1 MAQTVTD
8 ANFSEKVENSDGL
21 VIVDFWAV
29 WCGPC
34 QTIAP
39 SVEKLAEE
47 MVGKL
52 EVYKLNVDEN
62 RETAAK
68 YRIMSIP
75 TIMWFKNGDVVDSVL
90 GVVPYE
96 VLKEKSNK
104 LLEV

>member
-1 MAQTVTD
+1 MAQAVTD
-8 ANFSEKVENSDGL
+8 EEFAEKVENSDGL

-29 WCGPC
+29 WCAPC
-34 QTIAP
+34 HMVAP
-39 SVEKLAEE
+39 SLEKLSEE
-47 MVGKL
+47 MSGKL

-75 TIMWFKNGDVVDSVL
+75 TIMWFKGGKVVDSVL

-96 VLKEKSNK
+96 TFKEKTDR
-104 LLEV
+104 LI